1 MNEIAFVVTLAF
13 YTMMLVGIAGALGYR
28 RAAPWPLRGDNHA
41 RSPSNERAQTRG
53 KARSKRKDYVCNSHL
68 ATAPV
73 EPHSNTAMR
82 LTRNGSLGLR
92 WRVTVRNALL
102 YLTVGLALTVST
114 GAMAQDIS
122 INLGEDGSLTA
133 RSIQLLLLITV
144 LSIAPGIAIVATSF
158 PFLITVLAILRQGIG
173 LQQSP
178 PNMLLVSLAL
188 FLTYFVMEPTFTV
201 AWQTGISPLL
211 NETIDLET
219 AVPRTLQPFR
229 EFMAARLDADTF
241 FALSALR
248 PDGASFELEP
258 DAPLSVLVPSFL
270 LSEIARAFE
279 IGFLIFLPFLIIDL
293 VVAAV
298 LMSMGMMMVPPV
310 IVSLPFKLAFFVVAD
325 GWTLIATS
333 LVRGYF

>member
-1 MNEIAFVVTLAF
+1 M
-13 YTMMLVGIAGALGYR
+13 R
-28 RAAPWPLRGDNHA
+28 RVL
-41 RSPSNERAQTRG
+41 
-53 KARSKRKDYVCNSHL
+53 SHF
-68 ATAPV
+68 
-73 EPHSNTAMR
+73 R
-82 LTRNGSLGLR
+82 LWISLGLS
-92 WRVTVRNALL
+92 VGFALIFA
-102 YLTVGLALTVST
+102 TQAS
-114 GAMAQDIS
+114 AQDIS

-133 RSIQLLLLITV
+133 RSIQLLLLVTV

-158 PFLITVLAILRQGIG
+158 PFLVTVLAILRQGIG

-188 FLTYFVMEPTFTV
+188 FLTYFVMEPTFTT
-201 AWQTGISPLL
+201 AWQSGIAPFLDESI
-211 NETIDLET
+211 NLET
-219 AVPRTLQPFR
+219 AIARTLLPFR
-229 EFMAARLDADTF
+229 EFMAARLDANTF

-248 PDGASFELEP
+248 PDGDEFSLGP
-258 DAPLSVLVPSFL
+258 DAPLSVIVPSFL